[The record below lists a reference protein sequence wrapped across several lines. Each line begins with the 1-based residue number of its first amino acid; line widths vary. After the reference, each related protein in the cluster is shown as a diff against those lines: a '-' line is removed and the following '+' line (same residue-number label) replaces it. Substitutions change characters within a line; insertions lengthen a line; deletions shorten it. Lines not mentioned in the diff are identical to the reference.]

1 MNKRRLIYVE
11 VERYCIDS
19 LFGVKSSPDDVIEKL
34 QRYKKSYEGRDIYFT
49 YELAGYDGGY
59 DIHLWESRLEN
70 DEEFNKR
77 VKEEDKKKKV
87 DENAREKKEAREL
100 KEYERLKKKFGNKTK
115 A

>member
-1 MNKRRLIYVE
+1 MVTKRRLIYVE
-11 VERYCIDS
+11 VERYCVER
-19 LFGVKSSPDDVIEKL
+19 LFDVKSSPDSVIQKL
-34 QRYKKSYEGRDIYFT
+34 QLYKKNYEGRDIYFT

-77 VKEEDKKKKV
+77 VKEEEKQKKV
-87 DENAREKKEAREL
+87 NQTAREKKEAREL
-100 KEYERLKKKFGNKTK
+100 KEYERLKKKFANKT